1 MPQISVGHSSSY
13 GCVSFFW
20 PTIDKSGYVFAI
32 MIVWE
37 PLAPQG
43 PTQ

>member
-13 GCVSFFW
+13 GCVSCFW
-20 PTIDKSGYVFAI
+20 STIDKSGYGFAI
-32 MIVWE
+32 LIIWE

-43 PTQ
+43 SAQ